1 MNWDDLR
8 VFLAVVE
15 TGSIRSA
22 AKNIGVTHATV
33 SRHLRNLQ
41 TVLGNPLL
49 ERRQNGQCLT
59 ELGSRILPIAKQVE
73 MNVADIDRAAFSAET
88 GLAGALKVSLSDSLY
103 ISLLYNSL
111 DNFMQQYP
119 MIELNVDATNDL
131 LKLSLREA
139 DVIIRITSLPPDTAY
154 GKKIANSP
162 VAIYASP
169 QYVQTRPSLDRWIG
183 WDYERAKTPT
193 IPANIIAQVSTPAIA
208 ERMIELSRG
217 VGILPCYMGDN
228 NPKLIRLDDNKPQ
241 ADMEI
246 WVLTHMDLRINPRV
260 RALMDHL
267 YKAFT
272 QLRPAIDGSLTQSKN

>member
-111 DNFMQQYP
+111 DNFMRQYP

-193 IPANIIAQVSTPAIA
+193 IPANIIAQISTPAIA

-246 WVLTHMDLRINPRV
+246 WVLTHKDLRVNPRV

-267 YKAFT
+267 YNAFA